1 MFLTIVLLITGLI
14 LLVYGSDRL
23 VYGAAVFSRSLKI
36 PPFIIGL
43 VIMGIGTSLPELM
56 VSVTAILDGMPD
68 MAVGNAIGSNITNL
82 LLITGAAA
90 FIRPITVKSDILR
103 RELPLML
110 LITAFAGYL
119 ISNSYLSRMDGILL
133 SLSAFFFIA
142 LMIKMT
148 ALSQYDGVDSYTQ
161 ERDSELPVEG
171 NKGIALL
178 WVLLGLIILPISTRM
193 VIDNAI
199 VIARIYGISELI
211 IGLTILAVGTSL
223 PELATA
229 IAAAI
234 KGENDM
240 AMGNIIG
247 SNIFNVTLVLGI
259 PAILSP
265 SVISPDAFSRDFW
278 VMMAASV
285 LFTVFCLGR
294 KHRLNRL
301 NGILLLGCFIAYFI
315 VLFISNYY
323 CTELRY

>member
-1 MFLTIVLLITGLI
+1 MFLTILLLITGLI

-23 VYGAAVFSRSLKI
+23 VYGAAVFSRALKI
-36 PPFIIGL
+36 PPLVVGL

-56 VSVTAILDGMPD
+56 VSVTAILDGQPD

-90 FIRPITVKSDILR
+90 FIRPIRVKSDILR
-103 RELPLML
+103 REVPLML
-110 LITAFAGYL
+110 LITAFAGYIL
-119 ISNSYLSRMDGILL
+119 SNNYLSRLDGIFLL
-133 SLSAFFFIA
+133 FSAIVFIA
-142 LMIKMT
+142 LMFKMT
-148 ALSQYDGVDSYTQ
+148 TLSQHDGVDSYTQ
-161 ERDSELPVEG
+161 ERNSEVPVEG

-178 WVLLGLIILPISTRM
+178 WVVLGLIILPISTRM
-193 VIDNAI
+193 VVDNAA
-199 VIARIYGISELI
+199 VIARIYGISELV

-223 PELATA
+223 PELATS

-247 SNIFNVTLVLGI
+247 SNVFNATLVLGI

-265 SVISPDAFSRDFW
+265 SVISPEAFSRDFW

-315 VLFISNYY
+315 VLFVSDYY
-323 CTELRY
+323 RVE

>member
-23 VYGAAVFSRSLKI
+23 VYGAAVFAHAMKI
-36 PPFIIGL
+36 PPFIVGL

-56 VSVTAILDGMPD
+56 VSVTAILDGQPD
-68 MAVGNAIGSNITNL
+68 MAIGNAIGSNITNL

-90 FIRPITVKSDILR
+90 FIKPIKVKSEILR
-103 RELPLML
+103 QEVPLML
-110 LITAFAGYL
+110 AITAFAGYL
-119 ISNSYLSRMDGILL
+119 LSNGYLSRLDGILL
-133 SLSAFFFIA
+133 VLAALLFIS

-148 ALSQYDGVDSYTQ
+148 AFSQHNGIDSYTQ
-161 ERDSELPVEG
+161 ERNSELPVEG

-178 WVLLGLIILPISTRM
+178 WVVLGLIILPISTRM
-193 VIDNAI
+193 VIDNAT
-199 VIARIYGISELI
+199 VIARIYHVSELV

-223 PELATA
+223 PELATV

-234 KGENDM
+234 KGESDM
-240 AMGNIIG
+240 AMGNIVG
-247 SNIFNVTLVLGI
+247 SNVFNATLVLGV

-265 SVISPDAFSRDFW
+265 SAFSPPAFSRDFW
-278 VMMAASV
+278 VMMAASI

-301 NGILLLGCFIAYFI
+301 NGILLLSCFIAYFV
-315 VLFISNYY
+315 VLFVSNYY
-323 CTELRY
+323 GTE

>member
-23 VYGAAVFSRSLKI
+23 VYGAAVFARAMKI
-36 PPFIIGL
+36 PPFIVGL

-56 VSVTAILDGMPD
+56 VSVTAILDGQPD
-68 MAVGNAIGSNITNL
+68 MAIGNAIGSNITNL

-90 FIRPITVKSDILR
+90 FIRPIRIKSEILR
-103 RELPLML
+103 QEVPLML
-110 LITAFAGYL
+110 AITAFAGYL
-119 ISNSYLSRMDGILL
+119 LSNGYLSRLDGILL
-133 SLSAFFFIA
+133 VLAALIFIS

-148 ALSQYDGVDSYTQ
+148 AFSPNNGVDSYTQ
-161 ERDSELPVEG
+161 ERNAELPVEG

-178 WVLLGLIILPISTRM
+178 WVVLGLMILPIATRM
-193 VIDNAI
+193 VIDNAT
-199 VIARIYGISELI
+199 VIARIYGVSELV

-240 AMGNIIG
+240 AMGNIVG
-247 SNIFNVTLVLGI
+247 SNVFNATLVLGV

-265 SVISPDAFSRDFW
+265 SAFSPQAFSRDFW
-278 VMMAASV
+278 VMLAASI

-301 NGILLLGCFIAYFI
+301 NGILLLSCFIAYFV
-315 VLFISNYY
+315 VLFVSNYY
-323 CTELRY
+323 GTQ

>member
-1 MFLTIVLLITGLI
+1 MFLTIALLITGLI

-23 VYGAAVFSRSLKI
+23 VYGAAVFARSLKI
-36 PPFIIGL
+36 PPYIVGL
-43 VIMGIGTSLPELM
+43 TIMGIGTSLPELM
-56 VSVTAILDGMPD
+56 VSITAAQDGLPN

-82 LLITGAAA
+82 LLITGAASL
-90 FIRPITVKSDILR
+90 IRPITVKSDILR

-110 LITAFAGYL
+110 LITAFVGYIL
-119 ISNSYLSRMDGILL
+119 ADNYLSRLDGIVLL
-133 SLSAFFFIA
+133 LTALFFIS

-148 ALSQYDGVDSYTQ
+148 TISQDDGLDSYTQ
-161 ERDSELPVEG
+161 ERDAELPVEG

-178 WVLLGLIILPISTRM
+178 WVVLGLIILPISTRM
-193 VIDNAI
+193 VIDNAA
-199 VIARIYGISELI
+199 VVARIYGISELI

-223 PELATA
+223 PELATS

-247 SNIFNVTLVLGI
+247 SNVFNITLVLGI
-259 PAILSP
+259 PGILSP
-265 SVISPDAFSRDFW
+265 SAISPQAFSRDFW

-285 LFTVFCLGR
+285 LFTIFCLGR

-301 NGILLLGCFIAYFI
+301 NGVLLLGCFIAYFV
-315 VLFISNYY
+315 VLFVSNYY
-323 CTELRY
+323 GTD

>member
-23 VYGAAVFSRSLKI
+23 VYGAAVFARAMKI
-36 PPFIIGL
+36 PPFIVGL

-56 VSVTAILDGMPD
+56 ISVTAFLDGQPD
-68 MAVGNAIGSNITNL
+68 MAIGNAIGSNITNL

-90 FIRPITVKSDILR
+90 FIRPIRVKSEILR
-103 RELPLML
+103 QEVPLML
-110 LITAFAGYL
+110 AITVFAGYL
-119 ISNSYLSRMDGILL
+119 LSNGYLSRLDGILL
-133 SLSAFFFIA
+133 VLAALFFIS

-148 ALSQYDGVDSYTQ
+148 AFSQHNRVDSYTQ
-161 ERDSELPVEG
+161 ERNAELPVEG

-178 WVLLGLIILPISTRM
+178 WVVLGLMILPISTRM
-193 VIDNAI
+193 VIDNAT
-199 VIARIYGISELI
+199 VIARIYGVNELV

-240 AMGNIIG
+240 AMGNIVG
-247 SNIFNVTLVLGI
+247 SNVFNATLVLGV

-265 SVISPDAFSRDFW
+265 SAFSPQAFSRDFW
-278 VMMAASV
+278 VMMAASI

-301 NGILLLGCFIAYFI
+301 NGILLLSCFIAYFV
-315 VLFISNYY
+315 VLFVSNYY
-323 CTELRY
+323 GTK

>member
-1 MFLTIVLLITGLI
+1 MFLTILLLITGLI

-23 VYGAAVFSRSLKI
+23 VYGAAVFSRALKI
-36 PPFIIGL
+36 PPFIVGL

-56 VSVTAILDGMPD
+56 VSVTATLNGQPD

-90 FIRPITVKSDILR
+90 FIRPIRVKSDILR
-103 RELPLML
+103 REVPLML
-110 LITAFAGYL
+110 LITAFAGYIL
-119 ISNSYLSRMDGILL
+119 SNNYLSRLDGMLL
-133 SLSAFFFIA
+133 LFAAIVFIA

-148 ALSQYDGVDSYTQ
+148 ALSQHDGVDSYTQ
-161 ERDSELPVEG
+161 ERNSELPVEG

-178 WVLLGLIILPISTRM
+178 WVVLGLIILPISTRM
-193 VIDNAI
+193 VVDNAAA
-199 VIARIYGISELI
+199 IARIYEISELV

-223 PELATA
+223 PELATS

-247 SNIFNVTLVLGI
+247 SNVFNATLVLGI

-265 SVISPDAFSRDFW
+265 SVISPEAFSRDFW

-301 NGILLLGCFIAYFI
+301 NGILLLGCFVAYFI
-315 VLFISNYY
+315 VLFVSK
-323 CTELRY
+323 LLQH

>member
-23 VYGAAVFSRSLKI
+23 VYGAAVFARAMKI

-56 VSVTAILDGMPD
+56 VSVTAILDGQPD
-68 MAVGNAIGSNITNL
+68 MAIGNAIGSNITNL

-90 FIRPITVKSDILR
+90 FIRPIRVKSEILR
-103 RELPLML
+103 QEVPLML
-110 LITAFAGYL
+110 AITAFAGYL
-119 ISNSYLSRMDGILL
+119 LSNGYLSRLDGIFLV
-133 SLSAFFFIA
+133 LSALFFIS

-148 ALSQYDGVDSYTQ
+148 AFSKHNRVDSYTQ
-161 ERDSELPVEG
+161 ERNAELPLEG

-178 WVLLGLIILPISTRM
+178 WVVLGLMILPISTRM
-193 VIDNAI
+193 VIDNAT
-199 VIARIYGISELI
+199 VIARIYGVSELV
-211 IGLTILAVGTSL
+211 IGLTMLAVGTSL

-240 AMGNIIG
+240 AMGNIVG
-247 SNIFNVTLVLGI
+247 SNVFNATLVLGI

-265 SVISPDAFSRDFW
+265 SVFSHQAFSRDFW
-278 VMMAASV
+278 VMMAASI

-301 NGILLLGCFIAYFI
+301 NGILLLGCFIAYFV
-315 VLFISNYY
+315 VLFVSNYY
-323 CTELRY
+323 GTE

>member
-23 VYGAAVFSRSLKI
+23 VYGAAVFARAMKI

-56 VSVTAILDGMPD
+56 VSVTAILDGQPD
-68 MAVGNAIGSNITNL
+68 MAIGNAIGSNITNL

-90 FIRPITVKSDILR
+90 FIRPIRVKSEILR
-103 RELPLML
+103 QEVPLML
-110 LITAFAGYL
+110 AITAFAGYL
-119 ISNSYLSRMDGILL
+119 LSNGYLSRLDGIFLV
-133 SLSAFFFIA
+133 LSALFFIS

-148 ALSQYDGVDSYTQ
+148 AFSKHNRVDSYTQ
-161 ERDSELPVEG
+161 ERNAELPLEG

-178 WVLLGLIILPISTRM
+178 WVVLGLMILPISTRM
-193 VIDNAI
+193 VIDNAT
-199 VIARIYGISELI
+199 VIARIYGVSELV
-211 IGLTILAVGTSL
+211 IGLTMLAVGTSL

-240 AMGNIIG
+240 AMGNIVG
-247 SNIFNVTLVLGI
+247 SNVFNATLVLGI

-265 SVISPDAFSRDFW
+265 SVFSHQAFSRDFW
-278 VMMAASV
+278 VMMAASI

-301 NGILLLGCFIAYFI
+301 NGILLLGCFIAYFV
-315 VLFISNYY
+315 VLFVSNYY
-323 CTELRY
+323 GIE

>member
-1 MFLTIVLLITGLI
+1 MFLTIVLLIIGLI

-23 VYGAAVFSRSLKI
+23 VYGAAVFARALKI
-36 PPFIIGL
+36 SPFIIGL

-56 VSVTAILDGMPD
+56 VSVTAILDGLPD

-90 FIRPITVKSDILR
+90 FIRPITVKSNILR
-103 RELPLML
+103 REVPLML
-110 LITAFAGYL
+110 VVTAFAGYL
-119 ISNSYLSRMDGILL
+119 LSNGYLSRLDGILL
-133 SLSAFFFIA
+133 LLSALFFIA

-148 ALSQYDGVDSYTQ
+148 ALSQQDGVDSYTQ
-161 ERDSELPVEG
+161 ERNSELPVEG

-178 WVLLGLIILPISTRM
+178 WVVLGLIILPISTRM
-193 VIDNAI
+193 VIDNAT
-199 VIARIYGISELI
+199 VIARIYGVSELI

-240 AMGNIIG
+240 AMGNIVG
-247 SNIFNVTLVLGI
+247 SNVFNVTLVLGI

-265 SVISPDAFSRDFW
+265 SVISPAAFSRDFW

-301 NGILLLGCFIAYFI
+301 NGILLLSCFVAYFV
-315 VLFISNYY
+315 VLFVSNYY
-323 CTELRY
+323 STE

>member
-23 VYGAAVFSRSLKI
+23 VYGAAVFSRAMKI

-56 VSVTAILDGMPD
+56 VSVTAILDGQPD
-68 MAVGNAIGSNITNL
+68 MAIGNAIGSNITNL

-90 FIRPITVKSDILR
+90 FIRPIKVKSEILR
-103 RELPLML
+103 QEVPLML
-110 LITAFAGYL
+110 AITAFAGYL
-119 ISNSYLSRMDGILL
+119 LSNGYLSRQDGILL
-133 SLSAFFFIA
+133 VLAALFFIS

-148 ALSQYDGVDSYTQ
+148 AFSRHNRVDSYTE
-161 ERDSELPVEG
+161 ERNSELPVEG

-178 WVLLGLIILPISTRM
+178 WVVLGLIILPISTRM
-193 VIDNAI
+193 VIDNAT
-199 VIARIYGISELI
+199 VIARIYGVSELV
-211 IGLTILAVGTSL
+211 IGLTMLAVGTSL
-223 PELATA
+223 PELATV

-240 AMGNIIG
+240 AMGNIVG
-247 SNIFNVTLVLGI
+247 SNVFNITLVLGV

-265 SVISPDAFSRDFW
+265 SAFSPQAFSRDFW
-278 VMMAASV
+278 VMMAASI

-301 NGILLLGCFIAYFI
+301 NGILLLSCFIAYFV
-315 VLFISNYY
+315 VLFVSNYY
-323 CTELRY
+323 GTE

>member
-1 MFLTIVLLITGLI
+1 MFLTIVLLITGFI

-23 VYGAAVFSRSLKI
+23 VYGAAVFARSLKI
-36 PPFIIGL
+36 PPFVIGL
-43 VIMGIGTSLPELM
+43 IIMGIGTSLPELM
-56 VSVTAILDGMPD
+56 VSVTATLDGLPD

-103 RELPLML
+103 REVPLML

-119 ISNSYLSRMDGILL
+119 LSSNYLSRLDGIMLLL
-133 SLSAFFFIA
+133 SALFFIS
-142 LMIKMT
+142 LMLKMT
-148 ALSQYDGVDSYTQ
+148 ASSQHNGVDSYTQ
-161 ERDSELPVEG
+161 EQNSELPVEG

-178 WVLLGLIILPISTRM
+178 WVVLGLIILPISTRM
-193 VIDNAI
+193 VIDNAT
-199 VIARIYGISELI
+199 VIARIYGVSELI

-223 PELATA
+223 PELATV

-240 AMGNIIG
+240 AMGNIVG
-247 SNIFNVTLVLGI
+247 SNVFNTTLVLGV

-301 NGILLLGCFIAYFI
+301 NGILLLGCFIAYFV
-315 VLFISNYY
+315 VLFVSNYY
-323 CTELRY
+323 GTE

>member
-23 VYGAAVFSRSLKI
+23 VYGAAVFARAMQI
-36 PPFIIGL
+36 PPFIVGL

-56 VSVTAILDGMPD
+56 VSVTAILDGQPD
-68 MAVGNAIGSNITNL
+68 MAIGNAIGSNITNL

-90 FIRPITVKSDILR
+90 FIRPIRVRSEILR
-103 RELPLML
+103 QEVPLML
-110 LITAFAGYL
+110 AITAFAGYL
-119 ISNSYLSRMDGILL
+119 LSNGYLSRLDGILL
-133 SLSAFFFIA
+133 VLAALIFIS

-148 ALSQYDGVDSYTQ
+148 AFSPNNGVDSYTQ
-161 ERDSELPVEG
+161 ERNSELPVEG

-178 WVLLGLIILPISTRM
+178 WVVLGLIILPISTRM
-193 VIDNAI
+193 VIDNAT
-199 VIARIYGISELI
+199 VIARIYGVSELV
-211 IGLTILAVGTSL
+211 IGLTMLAVGTSL

-247 SNIFNVTLVLGI
+247 SNVFNATLVLGI
-259 PAILSP
+259 PVILSP
-265 SVISPDAFSRDFW
+265 SAFSPQAFSRDFW
-278 VMMAASV
+278 VMMAASI

-301 NGILLLGCFIAYFI
+301 NGILLLSCFITYFV
-315 VLFISNYY
+315 VLFVSNYY
-323 CTELRY
+323 GTQ

>member
-1 MFLTIVLLITGLI
+1 MFLTIVLLVTGLI

-23 VYGAAVFSRSLKI
+23 VYGAAVFARTMKI
-36 PPFIIGL
+36 PPFIVGL

-56 VSVTAILDGMPD
+56 VSVTAMLDGQPD

-90 FIRPITVKSDILR
+90 CIRPIRVKSEILR
-103 RELPLML
+103 QEVPLML
-110 LITAFAGYL
+110 AITLFAGYL
-119 ISNSYLSRMDGILL
+119 LSNGYLSRLDGILL
-133 SLSAFFFIA
+133 VLSALFFIS

-148 ALSQYDGVDSYTQ
+148 ALSQHNGVDSYTQ
-161 ERDSELPVEG
+161 ERNAELPVEG
-171 NKGIALL
+171 NNGIALL
-178 WVLLGLIILPISTRM
+178 WVVLGLIILPISTRM
-193 VIDNAI
+193 VIDNAT
-199 VIARIYGISELI
+199 VIARIYGISELV

-247 SNIFNVTLVLGI
+247 SNVFNVTLVLGV
-259 PAILSP
+259 PAMLSP
-265 SVISPDAFSRDFW
+265 SVFSPQAFSRDFW
-278 VMMAASV
+278 VMVAASV

-301 NGILLLGCFIAYFI
+301 NGILLLGCFIAYFV
-315 VLFISNYY
+315 VLFVSNYDGI
-323 CTELRY
+323 E

>member
-14 LLVYGSDRL
+14 LLVYASDRL
-23 VYGAAVFSRSLKI
+23 VYGAAVFARSLKI

-43 VIMGIGTSLPELM
+43 IIMGIGTSLPELM
-56 VSVTAILDGMPD
+56 VSITATLDGSPD

-90 FIRPITVKSDILR
+90 FIRPITVKSEILR
-103 RELPLML
+103 HEVPWML

-119 ISNSYLSRMDGILL
+119 LSNNYLSRLDGSLLLL
-133 SLSAFFFIA
+133 SALLFIA

-148 ALSQYDGVDSYTQ
+148 ALSQHNGVDSYTQ
-161 ERDSELPVEG
+161 ERNSELPVEG
-171 NKGIALL
+171 NNGIALL
-178 WVLLGLIILPISTRM
+178 WVVLGLIILPIATRM
-193 VIDNAI
+193 VIDNAAA
-199 VIARIYGISELI
+199 IARIYGISELV

-240 AMGNIIG
+240 AMGNIVG
-247 SNIFNVTLVLGI
+247 SNVFNATLVLGI

-265 SVISPDAFSRDFW
+265 SAISPNAFSRDFW

-285 LFTVFCLGR
+285 LFTIFCLGR

-301 NGILLLGCFIAYFI
+301 NGILLLGCFITYFV

-323 CTELRY
+323 GTE